1 MIYIILY
8 ILLAVL
14 CAWKIHFVTANM
26 DVKIV
31 MNRLNKLRF
40 IFAILI
46 IFTHCTLPYKYLPHI
61 LFPLRK
67 ISTFG
72 VGYFFIL
79 SGYGLAYSVANKPNY
94 LDHFGKKIG
103 NLVWITVFSSVVS
116 ALIKNLALGWS
127 EPLSLINWYMPAI
140 IALYIIFYVVFSL
153 LPKSKNI
160 RNACLVSAVFAS
172 ILIVLYFDNFT
183 GNNYRNYYIS
193 ELAFPFGVL
202 IYEYADLISRFLKK
216 KSAIFI
222 VIVAEII
229 FGGIAFSVPERGL
242 LDLIF
247 HNLMLVP
254 VGFVLILLMDKIE
267 INNLILK
274 TMNRYT
280 MFIYLFQFPV
290 LTILKNYYLSNERPF
305 DVFFFLACLGLSCIL
320 AVIIQNIYD
329 RIGMMV
335 NKHFHPND

>member
-160 RNACLVSAVFAS
+160 RNACLVGAVFAS

-254 VGFVLILLMDKIE
+254 VGFILILLMDKIE

-305 DVFFFLACLGLSCIL
+305 DVFFFLACLGLTCIL

-329 RIGMMV
+329 RIGMMI
-335 NKHFHPND
+335 NKHFHHND

>member
-1 MIYIILY
+1 MVYIILY

-14 CAWKIHFVTANM
+14 CAWNIHFVAADM

-31 MNRLNKLRF
+31 MNRINKLRF

-103 NLVWITVFSSVVS
+103 NLLWITIFSSVAS
-116 ALIKNLALGWS
+116 ALIKNIALGWS
-127 EPLSLINWYMPAI
+127 EPLNLINWYMPAI
-140 IALYIIFYVVFSL
+140 IALYLIFYVVFRVFSQ
-153 LPKSKNI
+153 SKNL
-160 RNACLVSAVFAS
+160 RNLCLTCAVFAG

-216 KSAIFI
+216 KYAIFL
-222 VIVAEII
+222 VIMAEII

-254 VGFVLILLMDKIE
+254 VGFVLILLMNKIE

-290 LTILKNYYLSNERPF
+290 LMILKNYYQTKERPF
-305 DVFFFLACLGLSCIL
+305 DVFFFLACLGFTCIL
-320 AVIIQNIYD
+320 AVIIQIIYD
-329 RIGMMV
+329 RVGMMV
-335 NKHFHPND
+335 NTCFHSND

>member
-160 RNACLVSAVFAS
+160 RNACLVGAVFAS

-254 VGFVLILLMDKIE
+254 VGFILILLMDKIE

-305 DVFFFLACLGLSCIL
+305 DVFFFLACLGLTCIL

-329 RIGMMV
+329 RIGMIV
-335 NKHFHPND
+335 NKHFHHND

>member
-103 NLVWITVFSSVVS
+103 NLVWITIFSSVVS

-160 RNACLVSAVFAS
+160 RNACLVGAAFAS

-305 DVFFFLACLGLSCIL
+305 DVFFFFACLGLTCIL

-329 RIGMMV
+329 RVGMIV
-335 NKHFHPND
+335 NKHFHHND